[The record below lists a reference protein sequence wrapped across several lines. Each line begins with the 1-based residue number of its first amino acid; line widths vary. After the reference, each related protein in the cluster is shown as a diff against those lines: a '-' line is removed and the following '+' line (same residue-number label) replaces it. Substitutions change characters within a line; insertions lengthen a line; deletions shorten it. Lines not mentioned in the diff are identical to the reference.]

1 MTHPGHEPRSR
12 RLCLQLDAAVTTE
25 SMILAQLDRL
35 PQRRRAEWLRSLLA
49 QGFLAE
55 RQRMQELNASPTERS
70 TPVAPPSLAGPPA
83 PAPTR
88 SDPPAPRR
96 QVPTAPS
103 KRKPSPQKGPDQPN
117 DKPFAHLRALIG

>member
-1 MTHPGHEPRSR
+1 MTPPDDEPRSR

-55 RQRMQELNASPTERS
+55 RQWLQGLNASPVERPMTL
-70 TPVAPPSLAGPPA
+70 TPSSAAPPSPTPSRSEVPTPA
-83 PAPTR
+83 SQALTAPPTR
-88 SDPPAPRR
+88 QPSTKNAPE
-96 QVPTAPS
+96 
-103 KRKPSPQKGPDQPN
+103 QPN